1 MSARTTR
8 TQPHRPMAA
17 PLASGQGMHRH
28 LLLSLVCATLYAGTT
43 PPVDAAGTTNG
54 WAPGRLLV
62 QTRPGLPAAE
72 LNKILKPHGGKA
84 IGRIQGID
92 VHVVQLPA
100 HASEKAV
107 AALLARNKHLQFA
120 ELDRVV
126 APAATANDTYYS
138 KAWHLPKI
146 GAPTAWDSSKGDGVT
161 IAILDTGINGNHTDL
176 KDRMVAG
183 WNFYDNNADTSDVHG
198 HGTAVAGAAAATTNN
213 GTGVAAVAG
222 NARLMPVRI
231 ADPNAYAYW
240 STVAQG
246 LTWAADNGADVANI
260 SYNGVSGSS
269 TIQNAAQYM
278 KNKGGLVVVAAGN
291 NGIDENI
298 AASDTLISVSATD
311 GNDLKTSWSSYGGFI
326 DVAAP
331 GVTIYTTDR
340 GGGYQ
345 IAQGTSLASPVVAGV
360 VGLMMAANPD
370 LGPAD
375 IEQLLFASAKD
386 LGTSGFDT
394 YYGHGRVDAAL
405 AVQAALAA
413 VPRDATAPGVSVTNP
428 SGGTTLQGTVTVDV
442 AASDNVAV
450 ARVDLVVNGTQVAS
464 DSSAPYG
471 FSWDSTQASDGA
483 ADIVAYAYDGAGN
496 VASHGISVN
505 IANNVSV
512 DGIAPVATISN
523 PVDGS
528 TLKGSNITVKASAT
542 DNKQVTSVVLY
553 IDGMKVR
560 SSTSS
565 SLSYNW
571 NLKYVAKGPHSIK
584 VEAKDAAGNLGT
596 HSISVTR

>member
-1 MSARTTR
+1 MMSDRTARPLNQNPSASFIATGKR
-8 TQPHRPMAA
+8 VHRP
-17 PLASGQGMHRH
+17 
-28 LLLSLVCATLYAGTT
+28 LLLSLVCAALHAGAAS
-43 PPVDAAGTTNG
+43 PVFADSDAQY

-62 QTRPGLPAAE
+62 QARPGLPDAE
-72 LNKILKPHGGKA
+72 LDKILKPHGGKS
-84 IGRIQGID
+84 IGRISGID

-100 HASEKAV
+100 NASEKAV
-107 AALLARNKHLQFA
+107 AALLAKNKHLKFA

-126 APAATANDTYYS
+126 ASAATANDIYYAN
-138 KAWHLPKI
+138 AWHLPKI
-146 GAPTAWDSSKGDGVT
+146 GAPTAWDTSKGDGIT

-213 GTGVAAVAG
+213 GNGVAAVAG
-222 NARLMPVRI
+222 NAWLMPVRI

-240 STVAQG
+240 STVAEG
-246 LTWAADNGADVANI
+246 LTWAADNGADIANI

-311 GNDLKTSWSSYGGFI
+311 GNDLKTSWSSYGAFV

-345 IAQGTSLASPVVAGV
+345 IAQGTSLSSPVVAGV
-360 VGLMMAANPD
+360 IGLMMSANQN

-405 AVQAALAA
+405 AVQAAFTA
-413 VPRDATAPGVSVTNP
+413 VLQDTTAPHVTVTNP
-428 SGGTTLQGTVTVDV
+428 FDGTTIKGMVAVDV
-442 AASDNVAV
+442 AASDNAAV
-450 ARVDLVVNGTQVAS
+450 ARVDLVINGNHVAT
-464 DSSAPYG
+464 DTYAPYG
-471 FSWDSTQASDGA
+471 FSWDSTQVSDGA
-483 ADIVAYAYDGAGN
+483 ANIVAYAYDGAGN
-496 VASHGISVN
+496 VAFHGISVHV
-505 IANNVSV
+505 ANTPA
-512 DGIAPVATISN
+512 DTTAPVANISD
-523 PVDGS
+523 PVNGAKLS
-528 TLKGSNITVKASAT
+528 GTSISVKASAT
-542 DNKQVTSVVLY
+542 DNVKVASLALY
-553 IDGMKVR
+553 IDGKKAT
-560 SSTSS
+560 STTSA

-571 NLKYVAKGPHSIK
+571 NLKKVASGAHTLK

-596 HSISVTR
+596 YSISVTR